1 MANKS
6 RAASTAFKRSKKPAD
21 GELRA
26 SWCRPSRSLRRCPR
40 NTCRKVGKPGAVHRG
55 DIGGSKMQIL
65 IVGIGALGGTIAA
78 RAIRTGLPVR
88 LAARNT
94 DSAEALRRSG
104 LRVCRRFGGGNA
116 VIRQT

>member
-1 MANKS
+1 M
-6 RAASTAFKRSKKPAD
+6 
-21 GELRA
+21 L
-26 SWCRPSRSLRRCPR
+26 
-40 NTCRKVGKPGAVHRG
+40 
-55 DIGGSKMQIL
+55 IL

-104 LRVCRRFGGGNA
+104 LECAGA
-116 VIRQT
+116 SEEETL